1 MICIDQD
8 RSVLDEASIKF
19 TQNLYKN
26 LLSGESIC
34 MAFDHAV
41 GQAKLV
47 LGRGKE
53 HEAEKE
59 KLFKLLLHENHP
71 SNKNAYSQPKHHC
84 RFVVK

>member
-8 RSVLDEASIKF
+8 RSVLDEASITF

-34 MAFDHAV
+34 MAFSSAV

-47 LGRGKE
+47 LGKGNE
-53 HEAEKE
+53 HEAEEE
-59 KLFKLLLHENHP
+59 KLFKLLLYEKHP
-71 SNKNAYSQPKHHC
+71 SRP
-84 RFVVK
+84 